1 MKICVVQPGYSL
13 DFSRSDE
20 FFRWEMDMFDKCD
33 ESMDMIV
40 FPEYSNVPCLAAT
53 KAEMMESYNKYNV
66 PLMTKAAETAK
77 RCNAV
82 VFINGMYMTE
92 TGMRNTTVAFDRN
105 GNEVGQYFKRHLVPS
120 EMYTYELD
128 KD

>member
-77 RCNAV
+77 REEKALLCLGSLYMYGEVRAAV
-82 VFINGMYMTE
+82 LG
-92 TGMRNTTVAFDRN
+92 
-105 GNEVGQYFKRHLVPS
+105 EV
-120 EMYTYELD
+120 EA
-128 KD
+128 